1 MELIIKNPVF
11 PTLKNNLIE
20 PNMCLRIHTKDTNYI
35 YDILFQPEIYVHC
48 FCQMSTMFPREP
60 GIWCGPGIRCRNWKT
75 SGLELN
81 EIKGKIIDQHKG
93 QKQRVMI

>member
-1 MELIIKNPVF
+1 MFGKN
-11 PTLKNNLIE
+11 LSNLYPPFENYTTCIAI
-20 PNMCLRIHTKDTNYI
+20 LRIHARDTNYI

-60 GIWCGPGIRCRNWKT
+60 GIWCGPRIRCRNWKT

-93 QKQRVMI
+93 QKALFQS